1 MKKSILTVAILLGSL
16 STFAQTT
23 TAETTTAQTATTAK
37 TEEVAKTAGETSAQ
51 TGAAVK
57 TEQATQEEF
66 KEIKAEEVPAPVNEA
81 LKKAFPTA
89 ILEKAY
95 INEKKEY
102 KLEVKVGEKTGA
114 LYADATGK
122 WIKK

>member
-16 STFAQTT
+16 STFAQK
-23 TAETTTAQTATTAK
+23 ATAQTATTAK